1 LSIHRQPEESIEEL
15 ALPTVRWEH
24 NGEVFL
30 SGTDTGAGEGTAMQP
45 RCHPRINVEYS
56 AGIQS
61 DTGESTGV
69 LLDLS
74 ATGCRLQS
82 DMSVEA
88 GTYLA
93 LQVDLPQHR
102 MPLAVDVSIV
112 RWCKDGQFGV
122 EFLRYGLGMRERLTN
137 LVQAQP
143 VTAPSEIPVVAEP
156 TLTAVS
162 A

>member
-1 LSIHRQPEESIEEL
+1 
-15 ALPTVRWEH
+15 
-24 NGEVFL
+24 
-30 SGTDTGAGEGTAMQP
+30 MQP
-45 RCHPRINVEYS
+45 RCHPRVNVELS
-56 AGIQS
+56 ASIQS
-61 DTGESTGV
+61 DTGASTGV

-82 DMSVEA
+82 DMTVEA

-93 LQVDLPQHR
+93 LQVDLPRHR

-112 RWCKDGQFGV
+112 RWSKDGQFGV
-122 EFLRYGLGMRERLTN
+122 EFLRYGLGMRQRLTD

-143 VTAPSEIPVVAEP
+143 VTTPSETPAHAEP
-156 TLTAVS
+156 TFAAVS

>member
-1 LSIHRQPEESIEEL
+1 MTSRFRLPATLGFPPNWNQGSKGFPEGADME
-15 ALPTVRWEH
+15 
-24 NGEVFL
+24 
-30 SGTDTGAGEGTAMQP
+30 AGEGNAMQP
-45 RCHPRINVEYS
+45 RCHPRISVDYS

-61 DTGESTGV
+61 DTGAGTGV
-69 LLDLS
+69 LCDLS

-82 DMSVEA
+82 AMRVEA

-93 LQVDLPQHR
+93 LQVDLPQHP
-102 MPLAVDVSIV
+102 MSLVVDVSIV

-122 EFLRYGLGMRERLTN
+122 EFVRYGFGARERITN

-143 VTAPSEIPVVAEP
+143 VAALSEIPDQAEP
-156 TLTAVS
+156 ALTAVS

>member
-1 LSIHRQPEESIEEL
+1 M
-15 ALPTVRWEH
+15 T
-24 NGEVFL
+24 
-30 SGTDTGAGEGTAMQP
+30 
-45 RCHPRINVEYS
+45 
-56 AGIQS
+56 
-61 DTGESTGV
+61 
-69 LLDLS
+69 
-74 ATGCRLQS
+74 
-82 DMSVEA
+82 VEA

>member
-1 LSIHRQPEESIEEL
+1 M
-15 ALPTVRWEH
+15 PTVRWEH
-24 NGEVFL
+24 NVQVFL
-30 SGTDTGAGEGTAMQP
+30 RGADTGAGEGTAMQP
-45 RCHPRINVEYS
+45 RCHSRINVECS
-56 AGIQS
+56 ASIQS
-61 DTGESTGV
+61 DTGASTGV

-82 DMSVEA
+82 DLSVEA

-102 MPLAVDVSIV
+102 IPLAVDVSIV

-137 LVQAQP
+137 LVQTQP
-143 VTAPSEIPVVAEP
+143 VTAPAETPAHTEP

>member
-1 LSIHRQPEESIEEL
+1 
-15 ALPTVRWEH
+15 
-24 NGEVFL
+24 
-30 SGTDTGAGEGTAMQP
+30 MQP
-45 RCHPRINVEYS
+45 RCHSRINVECS
-56 AGIQS
+56 ASIQS
-61 DTGESTGV
+61 DTGASTGV

-82 DMSVEA
+82 DLTVEA

-122 EFLRYGLGMRERLTN
+122 EFLRYGRGMRERLMN
-137 LVQAQP
+137 LVQAHP
-143 VTAPSEIPVVAEP
+143 AAAPSEIPVVAEP

>member
-1 LSIHRQPEESIEEL
+1 
-15 ALPTVRWEH
+15 
-24 NGEVFL
+24 
-30 SGTDTGAGEGTAMQP
+30 MQP
-45 RCHPRINVEYS
+45 RCHPRINVELS
-56 AGIQS
+56 ASIQI
-61 DTGESTGV
+61 DTGAATGV
-69 LLDLS
+69 LFDLS

-82 DMSVEA
+82 DMTVEA

-93 LQVDLPQHR
+93 LQLDLPQHR

-143 VTAPSEIPVVAEP
+143 VTAPAETPAHAEP
-156 TLTAVS
+156 TLTSVS

>member
-1 LSIHRQPEESIEEL
+1 MTWSQGVKGFP
-15 ALPTVRWEH
+15 A
-24 NGEVFL
+24 GA
-30 SGTDTGAGEGTAMQP
+30 DTIAGEGTAMQP
-45 RCHPRINVEYS
+45 RCHPRINVELS
-56 AGIQS
+56 ASIQS
-61 DTGESTGV
+61 DTGAATGV
-69 LLDLS
+69 LFDLS

-82 DMSVEA
+82 DMTVEA

-143 VTAPSEIPVVAEP
+143 VTAPAETPAHAEP

>member
-1 LSIHRQPEESIEEL
+1 
-15 ALPTVRWEH
+15 
-24 NGEVFL
+24 
-30 SGTDTGAGEGTAMQP
+30 MQP

-56 AGIQS
+56 ANIQS
-61 DTGESTGV
+61 DTGAGTGV
-69 LLDLS
+69 LFDLS
-74 ATGCRLQS
+74 ATGCRLHS
-82 DMSVEA
+82 DMTVEA

-102 MPLAVDVSIV
+102 MPLAVEVSIV

-143 VTAPSEIPVVAEP
+143 VTAPSKTPAHAEP
-156 TLTAVS
+156 AFAAAS

>member
-1 LSIHRQPEESIEEL
+1 
-15 ALPTVRWEH
+15 
-24 NGEVFL
+24 
-30 SGTDTGAGEGTAMQP
+30 MQP
-45 RCHPRINVEYS
+45 RCHPRITVELS
-56 AGIQS
+56 ASIQS
-61 DTGESTGV
+61 DTGAATGV
-69 LLDLS
+69 LFDLS

-82 DMSVEA
+82 DMTVEA

-93 LQVDLPQHR
+93 LQLDLLHHR

-143 VTAPSEIPVVAEP
+143 VTTPSETPAQSEP
-156 TLTAVS
+156 TFAAVS

>member
-1 LSIHRQPEESIEEL
+1 
-15 ALPTVRWEH
+15 
-24 NGEVFL
+24 
-30 SGTDTGAGEGTAMQP
+30 MQP
-45 RCHPRINVEYS
+45 RCQSRINVELS
-56 AGIQS
+56 ASIQS
-61 DTGESTGV
+61 DTGASTGV
-69 LLDLS
+69 LFDLS
-74 ATGCRLQS
+74 TTGCRLQS
-82 DMSVEA
+82 DMTVEA

-93 LQVDLPQHR
+93 LHVDLPQHP

-143 VTAPSEIPVVAEP
+143 VTAPSETPAHAEP